1 MAKTSTNDIF
11 DKTSF
16 LHGSNATYIE
26 QMYEKY
32 QTDPSQIPED
42 WKIFFSGLSKN
53 LNEQNILR
61 ASWSNNDFQTEEDLA
76 ININSSW
83 EKKSYKAN
91 ENINI
96 NNSSDELKEQIYD
109 SIRAIRLIRAF
120 RVNGHLASKLDPLNL
135 KEIKNYPELDYRNYG
150 FEEKDLSK
158 EIFIDGSLGLNFTT
172 LNEIISILKE
182 TYCGSIGV
190 EFVHIQD
197 ADQKQWVQERIEEV
211 RNKTQF
217 TSNGKKAIFKRLLE
231 AEMFEKCLDKKFIGT
246 KRLGLVGSEATVP
259 GLKLLMGHFCLR
271 VQLPSLLLRFQNRR
285 QEILFR
291 LYLCL

>member
-26 QMYEKY
+26 QMYKKY

-42 WKIFFSGLSKN
+42 WQTFFSGLSKN

-61 ASWSNNDFQTEEDLA
+61 ASWSNNNFPTEEDLT

-91 ENINI
+91 ENISTNI
-96 NNSSDELKEQIYD
+96 SSDELKEQIYD

-135 KEIKNYPELDYRNYG
+135 KEIKNRINSGLDIIGRDEQYEPIDLDERFPKYILNKRN
-150 FEEKDLSK
+150 ELSK
-158 EIFIDGSLGLNFTT
+158 W
-172 LNEIISILKE
+172 II
-182 TYCGSIGV
+182 
-190 EFVHIQD
+190 
-197 ADQKQWVQERIEEV
+197 
-211 RNKTQF
+211 N
-217 TSNGKKAIFKRLLE
+217 
-231 AEMFEKCLDKKFIGT
+231 
-246 KRLGLVGSEATVP
+246 
-259 GLKLLMGHFCLR
+259 
-271 VQLPSLLLRFQNRR
+271 
-285 QEILFR
+285 
-291 LYLCL
+291 

>member
-42 WKIFFSGLSKN
+42 WQTFFSGLSKN
-53 LNEQNILR
+53 LNQQNILR
-61 ASWSNNDFQTEEDLA
+61 ASWSNNDFPTEEDLA

-91 ENINI
+91 ENISTNI
-96 NNSSDELKEQIYD
+96 SSDELKEQIYD

-135 KEIKNYPELDYRNYG
+135 KEIKITPN
-150 FEEKDLSK
+150 
-158 EIFIDGSLGLNFTT
+158 
-172 LNEIISILKE
+172 
-182 TYCGSIGV
+182 
-190 EFVHIQD
+190 
-197 ADQKQWVQERIEEV
+197 
-211 RNKTQF
+211 
-217 TSNGKKAIFKRLLE
+217 
-231 AEMFEKCLDKKFIGT
+231 
-246 KRLGLVGSEATVP
+246 
-259 GLKLLMGHFCLR
+259 
-271 VQLPSLLLRFQNRR
+271 
-285 QEILFR
+285 
-291 LYLCL
+291 

>member
-1 MAKTSTNDIF
+1 M
-11 DKTSF
+11 
-16 LHGSNATYIE
+16 
-26 QMYEKY
+26 
-32 QTDPSQIPED
+32 
-42 WKIFFSGLSKN
+42 
-53 LNEQNILR
+53 R
-61 ASWSNNDFQTEEDLA
+61 
-76 ININSSW
+76 SW

-91 ENINI
+91 ENTSTNI
-96 NNSSDELKEQIYD
+96 SSDELKEQIYD

-211 RNKTQF
+211 RNKTII
-217 TSNGKKAIFKRLLE
+217 A
-231 AEMFEKCLDKKFIGT
+231 
-246 KRLGLVGSEATVP
+246 
-259 GLKLLMGHFCLR
+259 
-271 VQLPSLLLRFQNRR
+271 SLIISTIQKGVTP
-285 QEILFR
+285 
-291 LYLCL
+291 